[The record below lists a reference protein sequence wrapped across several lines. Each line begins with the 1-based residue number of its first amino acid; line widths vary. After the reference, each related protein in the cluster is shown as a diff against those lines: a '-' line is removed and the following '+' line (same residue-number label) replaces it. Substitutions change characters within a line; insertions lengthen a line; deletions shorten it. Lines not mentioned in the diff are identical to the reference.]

1 MIVYAVRIF
10 LSLIHISC
18 FDTDFNFLNYY
29 KSTKEESLFCAH
41 RVFNLRIDG
50 GYRSIRDDM
59 YKEVTTK
66 GVVIEKISEQLEEIE
81 PLIKE
86 KFNIEI

>member
-1 MIVYAVRIF
+1 
-10 LSLIHISC
+10 
-18 FDTDFNFLNYY
+18 
-29 KSTKEESLFCAH
+29 
-41 RVFNLRIDG
+41 
-50 GYRSIRDDM
+50 M